1 MKDSY
6 LLPLLTLAKK
16 GKVKGSV
23 YISSKDLGKE
33 LGVSQQTASR
43 WLKELESFGAIERTF
58 VKGGQTITLTEY
70 GKNYLKTFFVE
81 MCELFNKKNDE
92 LTIDGTI
99 VSGIGEGK
107 YYVSRL
113 FYKKQFEDGLGFS
126 PYPGT
131 LNIKL
136 TDETDILLRKFL
148 DRYPSVILKSGTDE
162 GRSFG
167 NVRCYKALIDGRIE
181 GAVIIP
187 LRTHHPQNVVEI
199 IAPKN
204 LKNFLKKKDGELIRI
219 TIEV

>member
-43 WLKELESFGAIERTF
+43 WLKELESSGAIERIF

-70 GKNYLKTFFVE
+70 GKNYLKTFFVD

-107 YYVSRL
+107 YYVSRP

-126 PYPGT
+126 PYSGT
-131 LNIKL
+131 LNITL

-167 NVRCYKALIDGRIE
+167 NVRCYKALIDGRVE

-204 LKNFLKKKDGELIRI
+204 LKNSLKKKDGDLIRI
-219 TIEV
+219 TIQV

>member
-43 WLKELESFGAIERTF
+43 WLKELESFGAITRELVR
-58 VKGGQTITLTEY
+58 GGQTITLTEN

-81 MCELFNKKNDE
+81 LCDLFNKKNEE
-92 LTIDGTI
+92 LNIDGTI

-107 YYVSRL
+107 YYVSRP

-148 DRYPSVILKSGTDE
+148 DRYPSFILKSGTDE

-167 NVRCYKALIDGRIE
+167 NVRCYKAVIDGKVE

-187 LRTHHPQNVVEI
+187 LRTHHPPNVVEI
-199 IAPKN
+199 ISPKN
-204 LKNFLKKKDGELIRI
+204 LKNFLKKKDGELVRI

>member
-43 WLKELESFGAIERTF
+43 WLKELESSGAIERIF
-58 VKGGQTITLTEY
+58 VKGGQTITLTEH
-70 GKNYLKTFFVE
+70 GKNYLKTFFVD
-81 MCELFNKKNDE
+81 MCELFNKKNGE
-92 LTIDGTI
+92 LIIDGTI

-107 YYVSRL
+107 YYVSRP

-131 LNIKL
+131 LNITL

>member
-43 WLKELESFGAIERTF
+43 WLKELESFGAIERIF
-58 VKGGQTITLTEY
+58 VKGGQTITLTEH
-70 GKNYLKTFFVE
+70 GKNYLKTFFVD

-107 YYVSRL
+107 YYVSRP

-167 NVRCYKALIDGRIE
+167 NVRCYKAMIDGKVE